1 MLTFVGATE
10 KKLLFGGVGGGFGEI
25 QNSEDEDDR
34 SRHCRKGQFLIRKN
48 SRLVLIHKEVQIVN
62 FRRWS
67 SIPDVHFCPKL
78 GVLMV
83 ELNVFYKK
91 ILFVTV

>member
-34 SRHCRKGQFLIRKN
+34 SRHCRKGQFLIRKK
-48 SRLVLIHKEVQIVN
+48 SRLVLIHKEVQMEQYTRCTFLSQIE
-62 FRRWS
+62 
-67 SIPDVHFCPKL
+67 SIDGRAK
-78 GVLMV
+78 
-83 ELNVFYKK
+83 
-91 ILFVTV
+91 

>member
-34 SRHCRKGQFLIRKN
+34 SRHCRKGQFLMRKI
-48 SRLVLIHKEVQIVN
+48 SD
-62 FRRWS
+62 WYS
-67 SIPDVHFCPKL
+67 MSISAKL
-78 GVLMV
+78 
-83 ELNVFYKK
+83 EKK
-91 ILFVTV
+91 HNPT